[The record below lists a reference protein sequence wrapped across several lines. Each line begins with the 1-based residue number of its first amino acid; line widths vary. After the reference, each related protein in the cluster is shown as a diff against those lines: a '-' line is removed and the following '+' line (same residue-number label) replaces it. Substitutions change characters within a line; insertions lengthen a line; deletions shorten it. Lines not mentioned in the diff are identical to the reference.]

1 MVPRWTEVVCFSIQ
15 ISIKYFTSRTPC
27 RAFHLF
33 KTKQGQKERICKF
46 HNINFIIWDCVLW
59 GLAKRRK
66 CHLSDLVYSSQLLIS
81 CKTLRRNHDR
91 WLLCTIHLAQFY
103 SRDQKMY
110 WILPR
115 KETAFNIL
123 PFLGR
128 INNMLSG
135 GRKAPYLLIVRK
147 TVKSI
152 WI

>member
-1 MVPRWTEVVCFSIQ
+1 
-15 ISIKYFTSRTPC
+15 
-27 RAFHLF
+27 
-33 KTKQGQKERICKF
+33 
-46 HNINFIIWDCVLW
+46 
-59 GLAKRRK
+59 
-66 CHLSDLVYSSQLLIS
+66 
-81 CKTLRRNHDR
+81 
-91 WLLCTIHLAQFY
+91 
-103 SRDQKMY
+103 MY

-115 KETAFNIL
+115 KETAFNN